1 MSNNYTQ
8 IFTKGLKSALLNT
21 AIVADKLR
29 LTIDT
34 HELYFDNGESRVK
47 ISDIIIDYTE
57 EEIKS
62 LLAPLP
68 KLYLSSDTHKLFI
81 FDDNGECVEITTS
94 SSNNNLLPENCETTF
109 NDDGTVTEI
118 TPNCTIT
125 TEIID
130 SKNIKETFV
139 FSDGTTKVKTTTISD
154 DGKTVT
160 EIVQD
165 VENETEV

>member
-1 MSNNYTQ
+1 MSNYNQ
-8 IFTKGLKSALLNT
+8 ILTKGLKSALLNT
-21 AIVADKLR
+21 TVGSDKLR
-29 LTIDT
+29 LTTDT
-34 HELYFDNGESRVK
+34 YELYFDNGNSRIK
-47 ISDIIIDYTE
+47 ISDIIGDYTE

-94 SSNNNLLPENCETTF
+94 SSNNNLLPEDCETII

-130 SKNIKETFV
+130 SKNAKETFV
-139 FSDGTTKVKTTTISD
+139 FSDGTVKVKTTTISD

-160 EIVQD
+160 ETVQD

>member
-1 MSNNYTQ
+1 MNNYNQ
-8 IFTKGLKSALLNT
+8 ILTKGLKSALLNT
-21 AIVADKLR
+21 TVESDKLR
-29 LTIDT
+29 LTTDT
-34 HELYFDNGESRVK
+34 YELYFDNGNTRIK
-47 ISDIIIDYTE
+47 ISDIIKDYTE

-81 FDDNGECVEITTS
+81 FDDNGECVDITTS
-94 SSNNNLLPENCETTF
+94 SGNNLPEDCETII

-130 SKNIKETFV
+130 SKNAKETFV
-139 FSDGTTKVKTTTISD
+139 FSDGTVKVKTTTISD

-160 EIVQD
+160 ETVQD